1 MSRWFRVD
9 DGLVDDPKVQ
19 QLSDR
24 LFRAV
29 INLWCITSQ
38 SDGNLPPADQVAFK
52 LRLPPAKAAKV
63 LAELRGAGLIDDDET
78 GARPHNWN
86 GRQFKSD
93 VSTDRV
99 KQFRERQRN
108 VSSAVSET
116 PPDTEQIQSRAE
128 TDIAASAAS
137 TNGKYAFETGVVR
150 LTAKDFSQWKE
161 AFSNLDLRAE
171 LIALAPWAAE
181 QQNWFHAVSGA
192 LAKRNRE
199 EKLRR
204 EKPANGQA
212 LLTPSGNPWP
222 EGIT

>member
-29 INLWCITSQ
+29 VNLWCVTSQ
-38 SDGNLPPADQVAFK
+38 GDGNLPPLEQVAFK
-52 LRLPPAKAAKV
+52 LRLTEAKAKKTV
-63 LAELRGAGLIDDDET
+63 EELREAGLIDDDDGGT
-78 GARPHNWN
+78 RPHNWN

-99 KQFRERQRN
+99 KQFRKRFRN

-116 PPDTEQIQSRAE
+116 APDTEQIQNRK
-128 TDIAASAAS
+128 DIAASAAPS
-137 TNGKYAFETGVVR
+137 TKEIVFEQGSIR
-150 LTAKDFSQWKE
+150 LTAKDFSKWKD
-161 AFSNLDLRAE
+161 AFSYLDLAAE
-171 LIALAPWAAE
+171 LTALAPWAAD
-181 QQNWFHAVSGA
+181 QRSWFNAVSGA

-199 EKLRR
+199 MKLRVDSA
-204 EKPANGQA
+204 KTNG
-212 LLTPSGNPWP
+212 LPLTPSGNPWP
-222 EGIT
+222 EGIV